1 MLFPFEVSVSL
12 DGGDALTGSS
22 GVSHFLVSPSPTIV
36 TMSAGGQSQK
46 LVGGFPLTHPL
57 GRDLVPSPGFL
68 I

>member
-22 GVSHFLVSPSPTIV
+22 GVSHLLVSPSPTIV
-36 TMSAGGQSQK
+36 TMSAGGQK